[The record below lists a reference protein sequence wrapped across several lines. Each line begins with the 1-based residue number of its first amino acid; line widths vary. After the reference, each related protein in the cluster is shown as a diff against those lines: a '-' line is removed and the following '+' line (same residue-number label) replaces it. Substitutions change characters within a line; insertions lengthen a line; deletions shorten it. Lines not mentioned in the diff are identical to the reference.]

1 MVERVALVSPYDYAK
16 HGGVTE
22 HVRQLAA
29 QLRRRE
35 LDVTVLAPSSEPAV
49 DEPGLLSL
57 GTVMQIP
64 INGSV
69 ARTTI
74 SPVMLEKAG
83 ALLARTRY
91 DVIHLHEPL
100 APMLPLS
107 MLNASPSA
115 PNVGTFHAS
124 GERSLA
130 YASSRRLLGWLA
142 QRLAV
147 RVAVSPQAA
156 AFARRYIG
164 GEYTIIPNGVETDR
178 FRPTGPLFAEWHA
191 GPPTLLFVGRFEEPR
206 KGFAVLLEAFA
217 HLQRTRPDVRLLVV
231 GRGDP
236 APFQARASELE
247 LRNIHFAGP
256 ASADEL
262 PRYYRSADVLCAPS
276 TGQES
281 FGIILVEAMSSGL
294 PIVAADIP
302 GYAGVMTHRQEGLL
316 VPPSNP
322 DAFAAALLHLL
333 ADRTLRL
340 RCAAE
345 GVATA
350 QDYAW
355 SDVSER
361 ILDVYE
367 RAQAAF
373 GRSGSEVL
381 APARP
386 GSEVLASAPPQKRH
400 PVALPESAAE
410 EAIAMPAAGV
420 QFRHN
425 AFGHDIQGVP
435 DMLTEPFEA
444 RIRAVTQR
452 VVGRVLGRTP
462 ISPNMLTVVGLL
474 LTLAVTATLASGH
487 LVWGGILVLLTSA
500 FDMFDGALARA
511 TKRNS
516 VFGAF
521 FDSTVDRYAE
531 ALVFFGLLLY
541 FQGLGGHLFEL
552 SMVYLTIVG
561 SLMVSYTRAR
571 AESLGVECKVGL
583 LARPERVILLSLGLI
598 IGWLPF
604 TLAVLAIFTNVTA
617 VQRIYHVWTQTDGK
631 ARSKD
636 VVKPRRGWFS
646 ARDQSPS

>member
-333 ADRTLRL
+333 PTVRCACAARPRGSLPPSITPGPMSASGSLTCMSGPRRRSAGQAVRCSLPPGRAARYSPRRRHKNDTLL
-340 RCAAE
+340 RC
-345 GVATA
+345 
-350 QDYAW
+350 
-355 SDVSER
+355 R
-361 ILDVYE
+361 N
-367 RAQAAF
+367 
-373 GRSGSEVL
+373 
-381 APARP
+381 
-386 GSEVLASAPPQKRH
+386 PPQKR
-400 PVALPESAAE
+400 
-410 EAIAMPAAGV
+410 
-420 QFRHN
+420 
-425 AFGHDIQGVP
+425 
-435 DMLTEPFEA
+435 
-444 RIRAVTQR
+444 
-452 VVGRVLGRTP
+452 
-462 ISPNMLTVVGLL
+462 
-474 LTLAVTATLASGH
+474 
-487 LVWGGILVLLTSA
+487 
-500 FDMFDGALARA
+500 
-511 TKRNS
+511 
-516 VFGAF
+516 
-521 FDSTVDRYAE
+521 
-531 ALVFFGLLLY
+531 
-541 FQGLGGHLFEL
+541 
-552 SMVYLTIVG
+552 
-561 SLMVSYTRAR
+561 
-571 AESLGVECKVGL
+571 
-583 LARPERVILLSLGLI
+583 LSLCP
-598 IGWLPF
+598 LPVYNF
-604 TLAVLAIFTNVTA
+604 ATTLSGMTYKECQIC
-617 VQRIYHVWTQTDGK
+617 
-631 ARSKD
+631 
-636 VVKPRRGWFS
+636 
-646 ARDQSPS
+646 